1 MYFEAS
7 AQNLSSRNCGMS
19 ANLEMVRT
27 LIGKKKLITIVHND
41 KNYVLKQHIFKK
53 KYIISEMYSG
63 IMKFYHMVNPY
74 LYIHIHKNDT
84 YLFANYKCILNMLD
98 L

>member
-27 LIGKKKLITIVHND
+27 LIGNKLITIVRND

-53 KYIISEMYSG
+53 NI
-63 IMKFYHMVNPY
+63 
-74 LYIHIHKNDT
+74 L
-84 YLFANYKCILNMLD
+84 LAKCTRAL
-98 L
+98 